1 MVLAALTLLAT
12 GHTLRAE
19 GNCMFPVRGGSIV
32 FAIDAKTGT
41 VKDKELV
48 KLMMNSAFDCPTVS
62 KGVLYVGESNNLLA
76 LDATTGKRLWAAR
89 GGYGQIVPAEDALFV
104 GGRPRALDPKTGQE
118 LWRVESGL
126 HGRASWQVLP
136 LGELLIC
143 GLTAEYERNPRVC
156 ALERKTGKER
166 WRFPLKGNAAPV
178 ACLTFTR
185 ASQDLVFAGRANE
198 GYLLDLKSGREVW
211 SVHGDWRD
219 WPARP
224 ETPQSQPSHVICAQQ
239 VVVRLKAPADAKARG
254 TLEAMEVV
262 TLKTRW
268 QTALPHA
275 VDWDTY
281 LSAVGDLVF
290 MIRKDDVHVFQA
302 SDGKLRWQ
310 AEGLQSPIQM
320 VVAKESGIVYLLDG
334 VAQLR
339 ALDQKTG
346 QLQWRKDLQPKGRGE
361 RYLSSYMAL
370 VGDTLY
376 LLGNEYFD
384 PRWGRAAEQPEKPPL
399 PR

>member
-1 MVLAALTLLAT
+1 
-12 GHTLRAE
+12 
-19 GNCMFPVRGGSIV
+19 MFPLRGGSIV
-32 FAIDAKTGT
+32 FAIDAKTGK

-48 KLMMNSAFDCPTVS
+48 KLMLNSAFDCPTVS
-62 KGVLYVGESNNLLA
+62 KGVLYVGESDNLLA

-89 GGYGQIVPAEDALFV
+89 GGYGQIVPAKDTLFV
-104 GGRPRALDPKTGQE
+104 GGRPRALDLKTGQE

-126 HGRASWQVLP
+126 HGRASWHVLP

-143 GLTAEYERNPRVC
+143 GLTAEYERDTRVC

-185 ASQDLVFAGRANE
+185 ASEDLVFVGRANE

-211 SVHGDWRD
+211 SVPGDWRD

-224 ETPQSQPSHVICAQQ
+224 EAPQSHPSKVICTQQ

-254 TLEAMEVV
+254 TLEALDVV
-262 TLKTRW
+262 TRKPRW
-268 QTALPHA
+268 SAALPHA

-281 LSAVGDLVF
+281 LWAFGDLVF
-290 MIRKDDVHVFQA
+290 MIGKDDVHAFQA
-302 SDGKLRWQ
+302 SDGKLRWR
-310 AEGLQSPIQM
+310 AEGLQSPTQV
-320 VVAKESGIVYLLDG
+320 VVARESETVYLLDG
-334 VAQLR
+334 VSQLR

-346 QLQWRKDLQPKGRGE
+346 QQHWRIDLQPKGPGV

-384 PRWGRAAEQPEKPPL
+384 PRWGRATQQPEKPLL